1 MVRKLGILVVSWALV
16 LVSMGLGSASDEKK
30 AAQTPALDQEATFEM
45 REVSAFGL
53 TGQAGRKAYV
63 MGRGQSVQCSTEP
76 DKEVKVYPKLKSKH
90 PFYGK
95 VKFGASRA
103 NPKAGVEYHFVI
115 DESGEGP
122 SEPKPVE
129 SKSGDSKPGG
139 TSSLLKTLASSL
151 PARGPQPVR
160 CARASSQAR
169 RRSPTTVSTSTP
181 TATLT

>member
-90 PFYGK
+90 L
-95 VKFGASRA
+95 S
-103 NPKAGVEYHFVI
+103 
-115 DESGEGP
+115 
-122 SEPKPVE
+122 
-129 SKSGDSKPGG
+129 
-139 TSSLLKTLASSL
+139 T
-151 PARGPQPVR
+151 AR
-160 CARASSQAR
+160 
-169 RRSPTTVSTSTP
+169 
-181 TATLT
+181 